1 MGIFYLAKFWKGIM
15 LFMTDIVIFL
25 FLYILRIYVI
35 TLEFML
41 CSAVKDS
48 MSIDWV
54 KYQLIT
60 LT

>member
-1 MGIFYLAKFWKGIM
+1 
-15 LFMTDIVIFL
+15 MTDIVIFL